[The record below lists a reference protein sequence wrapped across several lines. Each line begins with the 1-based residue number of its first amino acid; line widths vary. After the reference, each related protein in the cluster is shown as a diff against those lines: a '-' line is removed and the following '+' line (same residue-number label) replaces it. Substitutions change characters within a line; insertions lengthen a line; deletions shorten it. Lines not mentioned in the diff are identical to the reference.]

1 MSKHHNLKPIQQLTI
16 DVLLQRSPQ
25 QQWKESAVSFPHQLT
40 MWYSQHLLLHAVLRH
55 SCWPPAVHQ
64 SIDISWLLGPQQQ
77 TCSSGMWWPDETDG
91 QTDTRQL
98 HRPSSTYYAGSADK
112 NWMRVITTSPSG
124 DIRRYWDKIFEE
136 FKSSKQHDNGT
147 NWLARYDFLI
157 VFYSDCRTTLNC
169 CCTRYV
175 MCLIP
180 QPSGFGPSPVL
191 TPGESVWVHATVS
204 NLHCRPSVESLWVR
218 MQNCKRL
225 MTK

>member
-1 MSKHHNLKPIQQLTI
+1 MPCCGAAA
-16 DVLLQRSPQ
+16 D
-25 QQWKESAVSFPHQLT
+25 HQLCINRSISPGC
-40 MWYSQHLLLHAVLRH
+40 WAHSSKPVAVACGDQMR
-55 SCWPPAVHQ
+55 
-64 SIDISWLLGPQQQ
+64 
-77 TCSSGMWWPDETDG
+77 
-91 QTDTRQL
+91 QTDRQTPDSYTDPAP
-98 HRPSSTYYAGSADK
+98 HTMQVVPT
-112 NWMRVITTSPSG
+112 NWMRVIATSPSG

-180 QPSGFGPSPVL
+180 QPSGFGSSPVL

-204 NLHCRPSVESLWVR
+204 NLRCRPSVESLWVR